1 MYDKRNL
8 MSLTKGQTSRKSVN
22 AFSQYFK
29 DKPKFA
35 EGKMIEGQGTV
46 NNIMSLMSN
55 LRDLQKI
62 KDSGDGFGNLN
73 QSIMAKT
80 RQM

>member
-1 MYDKRNL
+1 
-8 MSLTKGQTSRKSVN
+8 
-22 AFSQYFK
+22 
-29 DKPKFA
+29 
-35 EGKMIEGQGTV
+35 MIEGQGTV

-80 RQM
+80 R